1 MNGLNPI
8 EFNNL
13 NGLMEIYAD
22 NLNTLTINNL
32 EIDQSLT
39 LSGNIT
45 ANDVTIT
52 PTNISYCDATS
63 SIQTQINTLSQQL
76 YSTVG
81 GGFYELLFET
91 TSLTYSGTYSGYNF
105 GLNLGKS
112 YGYYI
117 GTASNLYSI
126 GIQVSTLPTVAC
138 IIYVL
143 KNSNQLCSITL
154 STTQKSNVTYP

>member
-1 MNGLNPI
+1 MMKKEKRKSMLNKNILNKKNINLSYIIMNGLNPI

-22 NLNTLTINNL
+22 NLNTLKINNL
-32 EIDQSLT
+32 EIDESLT

-45 ANDVTIT
+45 ANNLTIT

-63 SIQTQINTLSQQL
+63 SIQTQINNLSQQL
-76 YSTVG
+76 YTTTG

-91 TSLTYSGTYSGYNF
+91 TLLTYSGTYNGYIF
-105 GLNLGKS
+105 GMNQGQT

-117 GTASNLYSI
+117 GTAVEW
-126 GIQVSTLPTVAC
+126 GF
-138 IIYVL
+138 
-143 KNSNQLCSITL
+143 
-154 STTQKSNVTYP
+154 

>member
-45 ANDVTIT
+45 ANNSTIS

-63 SIQTQINTLSQQL
+63 SIQTQINNLSQQL
-76 YSTVG
+76 YSTTG
-81 GGFYELLFET
+81 GGFFELLFET
-91 TSLTYSGTYSGYNF
+91 TLLTYSGTYNGYNF
-105 GLNLGKS
+105 GSNLGKS

-117 GTASNLYSI
+117 GTASN
-126 GIQVSTLPTVAC
+126 
-138 IIYVL
+138 
-143 KNSNQLCSITL
+143 
-154 STTQKSNVTYP
+154 